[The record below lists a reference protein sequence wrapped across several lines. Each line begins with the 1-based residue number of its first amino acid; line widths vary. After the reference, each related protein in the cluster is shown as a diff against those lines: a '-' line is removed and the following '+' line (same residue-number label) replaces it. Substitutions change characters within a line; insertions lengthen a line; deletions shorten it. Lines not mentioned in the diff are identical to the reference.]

1 MATGHA
7 FAAYKQRLRR
17 FLYGHSD
24 VHSRFE
30 MAEGE
35 PKGTVKANQDTYKGD
50 YNYLKHKN
58 NLMQLEKLF
67 SVGVPSV
74 EDGADS

>member
-1 MATGHA
+1 
-7 FAAYKQRLRR
+7 
-17 FLYGHSD
+17 
-24 VHSRFE
+24 

-35 PKGTVKANQDTYKGD
+35 PKGTVKVNQDTYKGD